1 MFSSFRRH
9 SDKPL
14 PMTPEDLSFAIF
26 LPEDVTFDKTKPFV
40 KGGYGDLFKG
50 HHSHKGIL
58 ALKRLRHQIV
68 EDSDPRATKRV
79 SSRRLVLSLAV
90 PFSSGLT
97 RALLYSREAPASQRL
112 RYGVNFSTLTYYRF
126 LVS

>member
-1 MFSSFRRH
+1 MFTSFLRH
-9 SDKPL
+9 SDKAL
-14 PMTPEDLSFAIF
+14 PMTSEDLSLNIF
-26 LPEDVTFDKTKPFV
+26 LPEDVTFDPTKPTV

-58 ALKRLRHQIV
+58 ALKRLRHRIA

-79 SSRRLVLSLAV
+79 SSRRLVSSLAV

-97 RALLYSREAPASQRL
+97 RALLS
-112 RYGVNFSTLTYYRF
+112 
-126 LVS
+126 